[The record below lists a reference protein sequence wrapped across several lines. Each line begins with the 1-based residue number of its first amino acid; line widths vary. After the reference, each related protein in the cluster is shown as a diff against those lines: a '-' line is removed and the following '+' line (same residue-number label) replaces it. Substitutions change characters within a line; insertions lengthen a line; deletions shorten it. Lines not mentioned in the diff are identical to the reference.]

1 MIPTSSISVVQRK
14 GVNDSG
20 SQASAKRQSSAS
32 PAPKPHAILSLSPA
46 LPQAKAPVPTVRKRR
61 PLTDEE
67 VAWHVIDNPG
77 STSPKDI
84 PATAQRFCQEPKVAP
99 SEVSANGTVDL
110 DGPEMTPVTPP
121 GKIVPARHEEIV
133 THVPENDSASSPPK
147 PLPEL
152 APATP

>member
-1 MIPTSSISVVQRK
+1 MWKALKRSGWLFIATGILALAYYIGNQTAPSVP
-14 GVNDSG
+14 NETTPYDPASD
-20 SQASAKRQSSAS
+20 ASAKRQASAS

-84 PATAQRFCQEPKVAP
+84 PATAQLFSQEPKVAP
-99 SEVSANGTVDL
+99 
-110 DGPEMTPVTPP
+110 
-121 GKIVPARHEEIV
+121 
-133 THVPENDSASSPPK
+133 
-147 PLPEL
+147 
-152 APATP
+152 